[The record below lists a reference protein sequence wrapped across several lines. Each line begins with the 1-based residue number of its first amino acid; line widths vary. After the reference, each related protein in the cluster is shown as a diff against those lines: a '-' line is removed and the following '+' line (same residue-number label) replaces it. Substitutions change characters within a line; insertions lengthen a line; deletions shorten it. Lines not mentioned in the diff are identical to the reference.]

1 MDLIDQ
7 FNFYLSVERGLSP
20 NSISA
25 YLKDA
30 EGLLKQL
37 DETPISGVTD
47 EHVSRHLSQLRSEG
61 LKPASIARKLAA
73 IKVFFRFLKRDG
85 IIPKK
90 IASELE
96 GPRLWQTIPEVL
108 TVDEVE
114 RLITAAKSKCLAA
127 LIELLYSSGL
137 RASEIC
143 SIKIDDVGD
152 AFVRVLGKGSKERLV
167 PIGSKALEAIDS
179 YLAQERP
186 DTPNPHLFLNSKGK
200 PWERTALYRAIRLLG
215 VQAGLLKPIGVH
227 TLRHSFATHL
237 LDRGADLRI
246 IQELLGH
253 ASIATTDRYTHVSK
267 QALKERF
274 MEFHP
279 RNQNE

>member
-37 DETPISGVTD
+37 EDTPIEQVTD
-47 EHVSRHLSQLRSEG
+47 EHVSRHLAELRTEG
-61 LKPASIARKLAA
+61 LKPTSIARKLAA

-90 IASELE
+90 IASQLE

-114 RLITAAKSKCLAA
+114 KLIAATTSKCLAA

-167 PIGSKALEAIDS
+167 PVGSKALAAIDS
-179 YLAQERP
+179 YLGQERP
-186 DTPNPHLFLNSKGK
+186 EIPDPHLFLNSKGK
-200 PWERTALYRAIRLLG
+200 PWERTALYRAIRALSER
-215 VQAGLLKPIGVH
+215 AGIHKPIGVH

-267 QALKERF
+267 QALKDRF

-279 RNQNE
+279 RGNN